1 MARGSGI
8 CGSRWLLLSD
18 GALPTEDIYFMATA
32 APWLRYAGATVTR
45 LDTRRWA
52 SPLLCW
58 PWLDRTLAGAQIIVC
73 RSLSEAWIDLLETR
87 RAQVASVH
95 YLLDDDLDAAARDP
109 GLPTGYRER
118 MGWVSRRIL
127 PRLLALADE
136 VVVPNEEL
144 AARIRPRHSRVVT
157 LAPALL
163 FSPEMATPEATSTGW
178 RLGYHGT
185 RAHRRD
191 LEQISSALVSVLEAH
206 SGLMLEVAMGRY
218 TPQSLRQHDRVGALA
233 PMAWHTYL
241 RHLKGSRLHL
251 GLAPLWPTT
260 FNTAKS
266 HIKFLEIA
274 AMGGVGLFSRRAP
287 YSNIVSDG
295 EDGLLVDDD
304 PADWQRCLVRLL
316 ESPRET
322 HRMAQRALEKA
333 RDIGSAAHHHAFW
346 GERQC

>member
-58 PWLDRTLAGAQIIVC
+58 PWLDRTLSGAQVIVC
-73 RSLSEAWIDLLETR
+73 RTLSEAWIDLLESR
-87 RAQVASVH
+87 RAQLASVH
-95 YLLDDDLDAAARDP
+95 YLLDDDLDAAAMDP
-109 GLPTGYRER
+109 GLPVRYRER
-118 MGWVSRRIL
+118 MGWVSCRIL

-136 VVVPNEEL
+136 VVVASEEL
-144 AARIRPRHSRVVT
+144 ASRIRRRHSRVAT

-163 FSPEMATPEATSTGW
+163 FSPEVATPEATLDGW
-178 RLGYHGT
+178 RLGYYGT
-185 RAHRRD
+185 RAHLRD
-191 LEQISSALVSVLEAH
+191 LEQIGSALVSVLEAH
-206 SGLMLEVAMGRY
+206 SGLTLEVAMGRY
-218 TPQSLRQHDRVGALA
+218 TPEPLRHHDRVSTPD
-233 PMAWHTYL
+233 PMAWKAFL
-241 RHLKGSRLHL
+241 GHLKGSRLHL
-251 GLAPLWPTT
+251 GLAPLWPTR
-260 FNTAKS
+260 FNAAKS

-274 AMGGVGLFSRRAP
+274 ATGGVGLFSRRAP

-295 EDGLLVDDD
+295 VDGLLVDDD

-316 ESPRET
+316 ASPRDT

-333 RDIGSAAHHHAFW
+333 RDIGSPAHHRAFW
-346 GERQC
+346 HERQC

>member
-1 MARGSGI
+1 MAQGSGI

-18 GALPTEDIYFMATA
+18 GALPTEDIYFMASA

-58 PWLDRTLAGAQIIVC
+58 PWLDRTLSGAQIIVC

-109 GLPTGYRER
+109 GLPTRYRER
-118 MGWVSRRIL
+118 MGWVSRSIL

-136 VVVPNEEL
+136 VVVSSEEL
-144 AARIRPRHSRVVT
+144 ATRIRHRHSRVVT

-163 FSPEMATPEATSTGW
+163 VSPEVATPEATSDGW

-185 RAHRRD
+185 RAHLRD

-206 SGLMLEVAMGRY
+206 PGLTLEVAMGRY
-218 TPQSLRQHDRVGALA
+218 TPASLRHHARVRTPD
-233 PMAWHTYL
+233 PMAWHAYL
-241 RHLKGSRLHL
+241 SHLKGSRLHL
-251 GLAPLWPTT
+251 GLAPLWPTA
-260 FNTAKS
+260 FNAAKP

-274 AMGGVGLFSRRAP
+274 SMGGVGLFSRRAP
-287 YSNIVSDG
+287 YSNIVCDG

-333 RDIGSAAHHHAFW
+333 RDIGSPTLHRAFW
-346 GERQC
+346 SQRQC